1 MNLFDSHA
9 HYNDEKFDNDRKEI
23 IEQTLKNGV
32 SNFVVAGYN
41 IESSKKALNIVKE
54 YKELY
59 SIVGISPNDIEDIKE
74 DKDIDTNILEIE
86 KLIKADDNGKIVA
99 VGEIGLDYYWN
110 KENKEL
116 QKIIFKKQ
124 IELANKY
131 NLPIV
136 IHTRDAINDTLEIIK
151 NNEVKNRGVF
161 HCCPLNRELV
171 KEALKLGYYISLSGV
186 VTFKNAKNANEIIE
200 MIPENRILIETDSPY
215 LAPEPVRGTRNNC
228 MNVKYV
234 AEKIGKIKKGKY
246 TYIIFSKDFPKS
258 AGNPSSVSAEVEET
272 TGNRLALL
280 CLVAA
285 LQRLRRPSL
294 LTIHTDNRYLQNGYQ
309 SISAWK
315 ENGWTRTGNQELRNA
330 DLWQQVDKLLSGHAV
345 RFKIES

>member
-59 SIVGISPNDIEDIKE
+59 SIVGISPNDLEDIKE
-74 DKDIDTNILEIE
+74 DNDIDTNILEIE

-151 NNEVKNRGVF
+151 NNEVKNRGIF

-234 AEKIGKIKKGKY
+234 AEKIGKIKNK
-246 TYIIFSKDFPKS
+246 TL
-258 AGNPSSVSAEVEET
+258 EE
-272 TGNRLALL
+272 
-280 CLVAA
+280 
-285 LQRLRRPSL
+285 
-294 LTIHTDNRYLQNGYQ
+294 I
-309 SISAWK
+309 
-315 ENGWTRTGNQELRNA
+315 A
-330 DLWQQVDKLLSGHAV
+330 DITNKNTKTV
-345 RFKIES
+345 FKI